1 MFLQHLGRRR
11 PCGPDLVPGP
21 EHRPGPGGDTAGQ
34 GEHSPW
40 ARLTLQQRLAG
51 PFTSPSGPPPQAP
64 QEAAHRE
71 TLQTR
76 GPQQPAQQ
84 EGGLGTQGPQV
95 RPGLLEA
102 PIPTRWLLGGALPLG
117 RGVAPR
123 LQEMVGEGA
132 GEHGDEGRG
141 ARGGLLGGG
150 GGQDCHQGE
159 LVAHNLSPWLMRP
172 RRAQGRQ
179 RPRLGPVVRVGVTRL
194 PELRGCW
201 VVDGRQTEGA
211 TGSGALNSAPGP

>member
-1 MFLQHLGRRR
+1 M
-11 PCGPDLVPGP
+11 
-21 EHRPGPGGDTAGQ
+21 
-34 GEHSPW
+34 
-40 ARLTLQQRLAG
+40 
-51 PFTSPSGPPPQAP
+51 
-64 QEAAHRE
+64 
-71 TLQTR
+71 
-76 GPQQPAQQ
+76 
-84 EGGLGTQGPQV
+84 

-102 PIPTRWLLGGALPLG
+102 PIPTPWLLGGAPPLG

-141 ARGGLLGGG
+141 AQGGLLGGG

-159 LVAHNLSPWLMRP
+159 LGAPQPVPTAHAAK

-179 RPRLGPVVRVGVTRL
+179 RPRPGPVVRVGVTRL

-211 TGSGALNSAPGP
+211 TGSGALNSAPGPRARSQPSGWPPRSPWQAHDHSLPPGRPPFRSHGARPSIIQLLPPGLSLPVPHKVRKINLPSAAGEAGKAEGPRSTLAARGALRC